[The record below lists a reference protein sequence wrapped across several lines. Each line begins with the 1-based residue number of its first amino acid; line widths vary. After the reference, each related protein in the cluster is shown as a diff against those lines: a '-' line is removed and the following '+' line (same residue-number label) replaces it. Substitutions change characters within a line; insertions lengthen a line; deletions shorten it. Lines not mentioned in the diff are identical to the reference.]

1 LLPNRENLAEF
12 PRVNLSK
19 YFVTTAIAY
28 TNAGPH
34 IGYAYE
40 VVLGDVISRYR
51 RVAGQPAFFL
61 TGVDQHGQKVQ
72 QAAQREGIAPMQF
85 AQRFTDS
92 FLDLW
97 DKLLIEKDGWAATTD
112 PRHKRAVQNVL
123 QALFEKGELY
133 KEEYSGYYSVR
144 QEQFLTEKDRDA
156 DGEFGPEWGEVIFLE
171 EENWYFR
178 LAKHKE
184 WLKKLVQD
192 RVDFVI
198 PNFRRLELLNAI
210 DRISGDLCVSRPK
223 ERLSWGI
230 EFPFDPEYV
239 TYVWFDALLNYV
251 TFAGYLAEAGGGLP
265 DFAEL
270 WPCQAHI
277 IGKDIL
283 VPAHGI
289 YWPIMLHAMGFSDR
303 QMPRLVVHGW
313 WNVSGA
319 KMSKSLG
326 NVVDPVLLTEK
337 YGANAVRYYLM
348 RDIVTGQDADFSE
361 ARLISRYN
369 SDLANDLGNLVNR
382 TINMAQR
389 YRSGVLR
396 KVKPA
401 DTDLERIETIARSMI
416 EKYQAAFDQ
425 FQPHAALEAVW
436 ELVTAANAL
445 VEQKAPWKLARDP
458 SAGDLLD
465 AVLYTLA
472 DSARLLA
479 QCMRPIIPGASGSI
493 LRQLNAPSEVGFKW
507 GVLED
512 GHRVGTP
519 SPVFPR
525 IETGGLG

>member
-1 LLPNRENLAEF
+1 
-12 PRVNLSK
+12 VNPAK
-19 YFVTTAIAY
+19 YFVTTAIDY
-28 TNAGPH
+28 TNAAPH
-34 IGYAYE
+34 IGHAYE
-40 VVLGDVISRYR
+40 KVLADVITRYR

-72 QAAQREGIAPMQF
+72 QAAQREGIAPFQF
-85 AQRFTDS
+85 AQRVTDS

-97 DKLLIEKDGWAATTD
+97 DKLSIQYDGWAATTD

-133 KEEYSGYYSVR
+133 KEKYSGYYSIR
-144 QEQFLTEKDRDA
+144 QEQFLTDKDRDSE
-156 DGEFGPEWGEVIFLE
+156 GEFGPEWGEVILLE

-178 LAKHKE
+178 LAKHKA
-184 WLKKLVQD
+184 WLKQFVQG
-192 RVDFVI
+192 RSDFVI
-198 PNFRRLELLNAI
+198 PEFRRLELLNAI
-210 DRISGDLCVSRPK
+210 DRIAGDLCVSRPR

-277 IGKDIL
+277 IGKDIM

-303 QMPRLVVHGW
+303 QMPRLLVHGW

-326 NVVDPVLLTEK
+326 NVVDPLLLTEK
-337 YGANAVRYYLM
+337 YGADALRYYLM
-348 RDIVTGQDADFSE
+348 RDIITGQDADFSE
-361 ARLISRYN
+361 ARLALRYN
-369 SDLANDLGNLVNR
+369 TDLANDLGNLVNR

-389 YRSGVLR
+389 YRSGTLR
-396 KVKPA
+396 KPNVI
-401 DTDLERIETIARSMI
+401 DTDLERLEAIARSMI
-416 EKYQAAFDQ
+416 EKYRDAFEQ

-436 ELVTAANAL
+436 ELVAAANAL
-445 VEQKAPWKLARDP
+445 VEQKAPWKLAKDP
-458 SAGDLLD
+458 AASDLLD
-465 AVLYTLA
+465 SVLYTLA
-472 DSARLLA
+472 ESARLLA
-479 QCMRPIIPGASGSI
+479 HCMSPIIPSASTSI
-493 LRQLNAPSEVGFKW
+493 LRQLNAKNETGFTW
-507 GVLED
+507 GVLVD

-525 IETGGLG
+525 IETHGLG

>member
-1 LLPNRENLAEF
+1 MKPA
-12 PRVNLSK
+12 K

-40 VVLGDVISRYR
+40 VILGDVITRYR
-51 RVAGQPAFFL
+51 RVAGQSTFFL

-72 QAAQREGIAPMQF
+72 QAAQREGVEPLQF

-92 FLDLW
+92 FIDLW
-97 DKLLIEKDGWAATTD
+97 DKLTIQYDGWAATTD

-133 KEEYSGYYSVR
+133 KEKYSGYYSVR

-156 DGEFGPEWGEVIFLE
+156 DGEFGPQWGEVILLE

-184 WLKKLVQD
+184 WLKKLVQN
-192 RVDFVI
+192 RRDFVI
-198 PNFRRLELLNAI
+198 PNFRRLELLNAV

-239 TYVWFDALLNYV
+239 TYVWFDALLNYI

-265 DFAEL
+265 NFPEL

-289 YWPIMLHAMGFSDR
+289 YWPIMLHAMGFSDL

-313 WNVSGA
+313 WNISGA

-326 NVVDPVLLTEK
+326 NVVDPLLLTDQ
-337 YGANAVRYYLM
+337 YGADAVRYYLM
-348 RDIVTGQDADFSE
+348 RDIITGQDADFSE
-361 ARLISRYN
+361 ARLVSRFN

-389 YRSGVLR
+389 YRSGALR
-396 KVKPA
+396 NAKVA
-401 DTDLERIETIARSMI
+401 DTDLKRIETGAQSAIK
-416 EKYQAAFDQ
+416 KYEEAFEQ

-445 VEQKAPWKLARDP
+445 VEQKAPWKLAKDP
-458 SAGDLLD
+458 AQSDLLD
-465 AVLYTLA
+465 SVLYTLA
-472 DSARLLA
+472 ESVRLLA
-479 QCMRPIIPGASGSI
+479 QCMSPIIPVASASI
-493 LRQLNAPSEVGFKW
+493 LGQLNVANDIGFEW
-507 GVLED
+507 GVLKD
-512 GHRVGTP
+512 GHQVGTP

-525 IETGGLG
+525 IEAGAN

>member
-416 EKYQAAFDQ
+416 EKYQGAFDQ

>member
-1 LLPNRENLAEF
+1 
-12 PRVNLSK
+12 VNPAK

-40 VVLGDVISRYR
+40 VVLGDVITRYR
-51 RVAGQPAFFL
+51 RTAGQPAFFL

-72 QAAQREGIAPMQF
+72 QAAQREGVAPLQF

-97 DKLLIEKDGWAATTD
+97 DKLFIEKDGWAATTD

-123 QALFEKGELY
+123 QVLFEKGELY
-133 KEEYSGYYSVR
+133 KEKYSGYYSVR
-144 QEQFLTEKDRDA
+144 QEQFLTDKDRDA
-156 DGEFGPEWGEVIFLE
+156 DGDFGPEWGDVILLE

-192 RVDFVI
+192 RSDFVI
-198 PNFRRLELLNAI
+198 PDFRRLELLNAI

-289 YWPIMLHAMGFSDR
+289 YWPIMLRAMGFSDR

-326 NVVDPVLLTEK
+326 NVVDPLILTEK
-337 YGANAVRYYLM
+337 YGADAVRYYLM
-348 RDIVTGQDADFSE
+348 RDIITGQDADFSE
-361 ARLISRYN
+361 ARLVSRYN
-369 SDLANDLGNLVNR
+369 SDLANDFGNLVNR

-396 KVKPA
+396 KVEVA
-401 DTDLERIETIARSMI
+401 DPDLKRIETIAHSMI
-416 EKYQAAFDQ
+416 EKYRKAFEQ

-445 VEQKAPWKLARDP
+445 VEQKAPWKLAKDP
-458 SAGDLLD
+458 VAADLLD
-465 AVLYTLA
+465 SVLYTLVE
-472 DSARLLA
+472 SARLLA
-479 QCMRPIIPGASGSI
+479 QCMSPIIPSASTSI
-493 LRQLNAPSEVGFKW
+493 LRQLNVARDTGFNW

-525 IETGGLG
+525 IEA

>member
-1 LLPNRENLAEF
+1 
-12 PRVNLSK
+12 VNPAK
-19 YFVTTAIAY
+19 YFVTTAIDY
-28 TNAGPH
+28 TNAAPH
-34 IGYAYE
+34 IGHAYE
-40 VVLGDVISRYR
+40 KVLADVITRYR

-72 QAAQREGIAPMQF
+72 QAAQREGIAPFQF
-85 AQRFTDS
+85 AQRVTDS

-97 DKLLIEKDGWAATTD
+97 DKLSIQYDGWAATTD

-123 QALFEKGELY
+123 QALFEKGDLY
-133 KEEYSGYYSVR
+133 KEKYSGYYSIR
-144 QEQFLTEKDRDA
+144 QEQFLTDKDRDSE
-156 DGEFGPEWGEVIFLE
+156 GEFGPEWGEVILLE

-178 LAKHKE
+178 LAKHKA
-184 WLKKLVQD
+184 WLKQFVQG
-192 RVDFVI
+192 RSDFVI
-198 PNFRRLELLNAI
+198 PEFRRLELLNAI
-210 DRISGDLCVSRPK
+210 DRIAGDLCVSRPR

-277 IGKDIL
+277 IGKDIM

-303 QMPRLVVHGW
+303 QMPRLLVHGW

-326 NVVDPVLLTEK
+326 NVVDPLLLTEK
-337 YGANAVRYYLM
+337 YGADALRYYLM
-348 RDIVTGQDADFSE
+348 RDIITGQDADFSE
-361 ARLISRYN
+361 ARLALRYN
-369 SDLANDLGNLVNR
+369 TDLANDLGNLVNR

-389 YRSGVLR
+389 YRSGTLR
-396 KVKPA
+396 KANVIDA
-401 DTDLERIETIARSMI
+401 DLERLEAIARSMI
-416 EKYQAAFDQ
+416 EKYREAFEQ

-436 ELVTAANAL
+436 ELIAAANAL
-445 VEQKAPWKLARDP
+445 VEQKAPWKLAKDP
-458 SAGDLLD
+458 AASDLLD
-465 AVLYTLA
+465 SVLYTLA
-472 DSARLLA
+472 ESARLLA
-479 QCMRPIIPGASGSI
+479 QCMSPIIPSASTSI
-493 LRQLNAPSEVGFKW
+493 LRQLNAKNETGFKW
-507 GVLED
+507 GVLVD
-512 GHRVGTP
+512 GQRVGTP

-525 IETGGLG
+525 IEAHGLG